1 MIRKSR
7 DKYNVEYL
15 ERQLHNL
22 SKLVEINRIINST
35 LDIGKLLTIIM
46 EMIKDIMKTEAST
59 LLLYDEDT
67 DDLVFKVAL
76 SDVGDALQEKYRV
89 KVGQGIA
96 GWVARE
102 RKSIYVNDVYKDDRF
117 EPDFDRKTGFT
128 TRAILCAPL
137 LFKGKLLGVIQAI
150 NPVSRPEFTDEDMN
164 LFRSFAD
171 QAALAVQNAI
181 FFQNALEEVRIKH
194 ELTAAHS
201 IQESLH
207 PAVQQGYGKVSLAA
221 RSLPAREV
229 GGEFYE
235 IINFDD
241 NSLGI
246 ALGDIRAKG
255 IPGALY
261 ASLVNGALKALT
273 GERGPVVGPVVKR
286 LNDLVRQHAPV
297 TDAVSFFYGII
308 EPAAQN
314 MTFMNTGVA
323 YPILVRNNQARYL
336 KFSSKPLGGETVE
349 AKKVRVKFQQGD
361 MLVIITDGIVHLKN
375 RNAQL
380 MGLKRVMDRCE
391 KAHQTP
397 ADIIDAL
404 LDMANDFTEGLEQRE
419 DISIIALKVEG

>member
-1 MIRKSR
+1 MTEKSR
-7 DKYNVEYL
+7 DIYNAEYL

-46 EMIKDIMKTEAST
+46 EIIKDIMDTEAST
-59 LLLYDEDT
+59 LLLYEEET

-76 SDVGDALQEKYRV
+76 SEVGDELQEKYRV

-96 GWVARE
+96 GWVAQQR
-102 RKSIYVNDVYKDDRF
+102 RSTYVNDVYKDDRF
-117 EPDFDRKTGFT
+117 APDFDQKTGFT

-137 LFKGKLLGVIQAI
+137 LFKGKMLGVIQAI
-150 NPVSRPEFTDEDMN
+150 NPMNRPKFTDEDMN

-171 QAALAVQNAI
+171 QAVLAVQNAI

-194 ELTAAHS
+194 ELSAAHS

-207 PAVQQGYGKVSLAA
+207 PAVDRGYGNVLLAT

-273 GERGPVVGPVVKR
+273 GERGPVIGPVVNR
-286 LNDLVRQHAPV
+286 LNDLVRQYAPIS
-297 TDAVSFFYGII
+297 DAVSFFYGIVNPDG
-308 EPAAQN
+308 EYL
-314 MTFMNTGVA
+314 TFMNTGVA
-323 YPILVRNNQARYL
+323 YPILVRDRRARYL
-336 KFSSKPLGGETVE
+336 KFSSKPLGGPTVE
-349 AKKVRVKFQQGD
+349 AKKVQVKFQQGD
-361 MLVIITDGIVHLKN
+361 MFVIITDGIVHLKN

-380 MGLKRVMDRCE
+380 MGLKRIMDCCE
-391 KAHQTP
+391 DNYAAP
-397 ADIIDAL
+397 ADLIDAL
-404 LDMANDFTEGLEQRE
+404 LDLAKDFTEGLEQRE
-419 DISIIALKVEG
+419 DISIIALQVKG

>member
-1 MIRKSR
+1 MTEKSQ
-7 DKYNVEYL
+7 DIYNVEYL

-35 LDIGKLLTIIM
+35 LDIGKLLTLIM
-46 EMIKDIMKTEAST
+46 EIIKEIMETEAST
-59 LLLYDEDT
+59 LLLYEEET
-67 DDLVFKVAL
+67 DDLVFKVAI
-76 SDVGDALQEKYRV
+76 SDVGDKLQEKYRV

-102 RKSIYVNDVYKDDRF
+102 RKSIYVNDVYQDDRF
-117 EPDFDRKTGFT
+117 EPDFDKKTGFT

-150 NPVSRPEFTDEDMN
+150 NPVNRPRFTDEDMN
-164 LFRSFAD
+164 LFKSFAD
-171 QAALAVQNAI
+171 QAVLAVQNAI

-207 PAVQQGYGKVSLAA
+207 PAVEQGYGKVSLAA

-235 IINFDD
+235 IIHFDD

-246 ALGDIRAKG
+246 ALGDIRTKG

-261 ASLVNGALKALT
+261 ASLVNGALKVLT
-273 GERGPVVGPVVKR
+273 GDRGPVVGPVVKR

-308 EPAAQN
+308 EPDAQN

-323 YPILVRNNQARYL
+323 YPILVRDNQARYL
-336 KFSSKPLGGETVE
+336 KFSSKPLGGETVD
-349 AKKVRVKFQQGD
+349 AKKVQVKFQQGD
-361 MLVIITDGIVHLKN
+361 MFVIITDGIVHLKN

-380 MGLKRVMDRCE
+380 MGLKRVMDCCE
-391 KAHQTP
+391 KSHQAP

-404 LDMANDFTEGLEQRE
+404 LDLAKNFTEGLEQRE